1 MTTPETTTAPEK
13 MEFQTEVKQLLN
25 LMIHSLYSNKEIFLR
40 ELISNASDAVDKAR
54 FESITNPEVLGGDPS
69 FKIRIEADKENSIL
83 RISDNGV
90 GMTREELIRNIGTIA
105 NSGTKKFVEQ
115 LSGDQKKDMGLIGQF
130 GVGFYSVFMVA
141 DKVVL
146 TTKRLGSNEPAMRWE
161 SAGDGSFTLQETDKA
176 TRGTELEIHL
186 KEEEKQFLD
195 EWQIKNIVR
204 KYSEYVAHPI
214 AFISKKEDG
223 EDKNETQEE
232 ILNTRPPLWRRAKNE
247 VTPEQH
253 KEFYQH
259 LTHEEGEPL
268 AWSHNKVEG
277 ALEYTTLLYLPSK
290 APYDLYQPERPHGL
304 SLYVKRVFIMNDC
317 KELLPPYLRFMR
329 GVVDSEDLPLN
340 VSREILQ
347 KNAVIQKIN
356 QAATKKSLN
365 LLETLAK
372 DEPEKYKT
380 FWKEFGNVIK
390 EGFHMN
396 WENLDELK
404 RLLRFESSKGAAGE
418 YRGLQEYV
426 IDMKEGQKDIYYLTA
441 ENRRA
446 AEGSPHLEV
455 FRKKGVEVLYLVD
468 PIDEWVVS
476 SLTEFDGKKLLSA
489 AKGDLDLGDLS
500 KEEKEHQDEAKGQ
513 YEKFMKDLG
522 EKMGES
528 IKEVRVTTRLAESP
542 CCLVA
547 DENDLGANMERI
559 LKMSNQKVPESKRTL
574 EINPDHIIIQR
585 LNALYEADPSNPK
598 LTDWYGVLVD
608 QALLAEGSEIRNP
621 AEYVTKVNG
630 FLANVLASE
639 KA

>member
-1 MTTPETTTAPEK
+1 

-54 FESITNPEVLGGDPS
+54 FESITNSALLGDEPN
-69 FKIRIEADKENSIL
+69 FKIRIEADKEHSIL

-90 GMTREELIRNIGTIA
+90 GMTREEIIRNIGTIA

-146 TTKRLGSNEPAMRWE
+146 TTKRLGSDEPAMRWE
-161 SAGDGSFTLQETDKA
+161 SAGDGSFTLEQADKSS
-176 TRGTELEIHL
+176 RGTELEIHI
-186 KEEEKQFLD
+186 KDEDKQFLD
-195 EWQIKNIVR
+195 DWQIKNIVR
-204 KYSEYVAHPI
+204 KYSEYVSHPI
-214 AFISKKEDG
+214 AFVSKKEDG
-223 EDKNETQEE
+223 EPEEE

-247 VTPEQH
+247 VTDAQH
-253 KEFYQH
+253 QEFYQH
-259 LTHEEGEPL
+259 LTHDDSEPL

-290 APYDLYQPERPHGL
+290 APYDLYHPERPHGL

-356 QAATKKSLN
+356 QAATKKSLG

-380 FWKEFGNVIK
+380 FWKEFGSVIK

-404 RLLRFESSKGAAGE
+404 RLLRFESSRGAAGE
-418 YRGLQEYV
+418 YRGLQDYAV
-426 IDMKEGQKDIYYLTA
+426 DMKDGQKDIYYLTA
-441 ENRRA
+441 ESRGA

-476 SLTEFDGKKLLSA
+476 SLTEFDGKKLVNAS
-489 AKGDLDLGDLS
+489 KGDLDLGDLS
-500 KEEKEHQDEAKGQ
+500 KEEKKHTEEAKGQ

-522 EKMGES
+522 EKMTGT

-547 DENDLGANMERI
+547 DEHELGANMERI
-559 LKMSNQKVPESKRTL
+559 LKMSNQKVPDSKRTL
-574 EINPDHIIIQR
+574 EINPDHPIIQR
-585 LNALYEADPSNPK
+585 LNALYEADPANPK
-598 LTDWYGVLVD
+598 LADWYGVLVD
-608 QALLAEGSEIRNP
+608 QALLAEGSEIKNP
-621 AEYVTKVNG
+621 SAYVAKVNG
-630 FLANVLASE
+630 FLAEVL
-639 KA
+639 K

>member
-1 MTTPETTTAPEK
+1 MTTPATPAAPEK

-54 FESITNPEVLGGDPS
+54 FEAITNPSLLGGEPA

-83 RISDNGV
+83 RLSDNGV

-115 LSGDQKKDMGLIGQF
+115 LSGDQKKDVSLIGQF

-146 TTKRLGSNEPAMRWE
+146 TTKRLGSDEPAMRWE
-161 SAGDGSFTLQETDKA
+161 SAGDGSFTLQEADKA
-176 TRGTELEIHL
+176 GRGTELEIHL
-186 KEEEKQFLD
+186 KDDAKQFLD

-204 KYSEYVAHPI
+204 KYSEYVSHPI
-214 AFISKKEDG
+214 AFVSKKEDG
-223 EDKNETQEE
+223 QSENEVQEE
-232 ILNTRPPLWRRAKNE
+232 ILNTRPPLWRRAKGE

-259 LTHEEGEPL
+259 LTHDDGEPL

-290 APYDLYQPERPHGL
+290 APYDLYYPDRPHGL

-356 QAATKKSLN
+356 QAATRKSLA

-372 DEPEKYKT
+372 EEPEKYKT
-380 FWKEFGNVIK
+380 FWKEFGSVIK

-404 RLLRFESSKGAAGE
+404 RLLRFESSKTGAGE
-418 YRGLQEYV
+418 YRGLQDYV
-426 IDMKEGQKDIYYLTA
+426 VDMKEGQKDIYYLTA

-468 PIDEWVVS
+468 PIDEWVVQ
-476 SLTEFDGKKLLSA
+476 SLTEFDGKKLVNA

-500 KEEKEHQDEAKGQ
+500 KEEKKHQDEAKGQ

-522 EKMGES
+522 EKMAET
-528 IKEVRVTTRLAESP
+528 IKEVRVTTRLDESP

-547 DENDLGANMERI
+547 DEHDLGANMERI
-559 LKMSNQKVPESKRTL
+559 LKMSNQKVPESKRIL
-574 EINPDHIIIQR
+574 EINPDHPIIQR
-585 LNALYEADPSNPK
+585 LNALYEADPVNPG
-598 LTDWYGVLVD
+598 LPDWYGVLVD

-621 AEYVTKVNG
+621 AEYVKKVNG
-630 FLANVLASE
+630 FLANVLE
-639 KA
+639 KN